1 MIAEML
7 AEHIAANVATL
18 TAVRPMAAARHDT
31 FPHVIYETTSMRN
44 IRYLNCASK
53 QFEGSVRFY
62 VCALEYADVST
73 ITEALKDLLIG
84 YSETG
89 PVYRVRLC
97 DLDDEGDVGQEESE
111 EGQAFYAKSIDVR
124 VKAVKVAA

>member
-7 AEHIAANVATL
+7 AAHIAANVDTL
-18 TAVRPMAAARHDT
+18 KAVRPMAAARHDA

-44 IRYLNCASK
+44 LRNLNCPSR
-53 QFEGSVRFY
+53 QWEGSVRFY
-62 VCALEYADVST
+62 ICGLEYADVST
-73 ITEALKDLLIG
+73 ITETLKDLLIG

-89 PVYRVRLC
+89 AVYRIRLC

-111 EGQAFYAKSIDVR
+111 EGQAFYAKSIDIR
-124 VKAVKVAA
+124 VKALKLTA